1 MNKSDKPEITTDD
14 RFSKFVFPDE
24 LEGQQWKE
32 KYYKALSSKNTQE
45 IEELQSQALAVGGV
59 YRDENKINNFISC
72 FTVDPVSYDEVISK
86 MIDVENIS
94 YVEKVQF
101 NIQNGI
107 IKIYTK
113 NGFVQGDLITV
124 NVLSKSLPWLKFNE
138 DIKSLRRVGQCHH
151 KSLELADDMRYEL
164 NMSPDIVTGMASSLA
179 DKSKVLHTWLEVK
192 IQGKPYVLDYTMNAL
207 IDKEAYYKIKHVD
220 ENETCKIAYG
230 DYLYDKPVIR
240 PYLENKEL
248 KYKQYLFYRDEV
260 MDILKK
266 EKGDQPGEI

>member
-1 MNKSDKPEITTDD
+1 MNKSNEPKIIIEN
-14 RFSKFVFPDE
+14 RFSKFVFEDE
-24 LEGQQWKE
+24 LEGQFWKE
-32 KYYKALSSKNTQE
+32 KYYKALSSKNEDE
-45 IEELQSQALAVGGV
+45 IQELQSQALAVGGL
-59 YRDENKINNFISC
+59 YREENKINNFISC

-86 MIDVENIS
+86 MIDVENTSI
-94 YVEKVQF
+94 VEKVQF

-113 NGFVQGDLITV
+113 NGYVQGDLITV

-192 IQGKPYVLDYTMNAL
+192 IQGKPYVMDYTMNAL
-207 IDKEAYYKIKHVD
+207 IDKEAYYKIKHVKED
-220 ENETCKIAYG
+220 ETCKIAYG
-230 DYLYDKPVIR
+230 DYLYDKPLIS
-240 PYLENKEL
+240 PLLEKKEL
-248 KYKQYLFYRDEV
+248 KYKQYRITL
-260 MDILKK
+260 L
-266 EKGDQPGEI
+266 P

>member
-14 RFSKFVFPDE
+14 RFSKFIFADE

-32 KYYKALSSKNTQE
+32 RYYKALSSKNSQE
-45 IEELQSQALAVGGV
+45 IEELQSQALAVGGI

-124 NVLSKSLPWLKFNE
+124 NVLSK
-138 DIKSLRRVGQCHH
+138 G
-151 KSLELADDMRYEL
+151 
-164 NMSPDIVTGMASSLA
+164 SSL
-179 DKSKVLHTWLEVK
+179 
-192 IQGKPYVLDYTMNAL
+192 I
-207 IDKEAYYKIKHVD
+207 IKF
-220 ENETCKIAYG
+220 
-230 DYLYDKPVIR
+230 L
-240 PYLENKEL
+240 
-248 KYKQYLFYRDEV
+248 
-260 MDILKK
+260 
-266 EKGDQPGEI
+266 